1 MKYIGRW
8 LKRKFDELRE
18 VVFGGK
24 CIFCGNNDD
33 LQFAHIRETEVRGWG
48 RGKMVRYYDIIN
60 HKDDYR
66 LMCKDCHK
74 KFDKGEL
81 KLE

>member
-18 VVFGGK
+18 EFGGK
-24 CIFCGNNDD
+24 CIFCPSKEN
-33 LQFAHIRETEVRGWG
+33 LQFAHIRETGLNGWG
-48 RGKMVRYYDIIN
+48 RGKKVRYYDIVN
-60 HKDDYR
+60 HKEDYR
-66 LMCKDCHK
+66 LMCKDCHH

-81 KLE
+81 KLAT